1 MNESRELI
9 VLDNAL
15 ITSAYSLSL
24 NEQRLILAAL
34 KQIPPKTKIDAKT
47 PFYITRDDFL
57 AVGAEPTNVAKEI
70 RQATKDLIK
79 KTVTI
84 KRPDGDL
91 EVTWLTQV
99 LRFNKDAET
108 ELRKRYPNDEDYNK
122 YINGL
127 RYYNLLDNIPTRKID
142 DNIVARLVFNDDLLP
157 LISDLHKSFT
167 KFLAKDVA
175 GLQSVYSVRI
185 YQLLMQY
192 NNNNNGSGWV
202 HLSLDDLRFMFKLQN
217 KYSNVK
223 DLKVRVL
230 DTACREITAKTPYDV
245 SYSMQKK
252 GRKFDS
258 VRFEFKR
265 KANTAIDEKP
275 RYHPWLEKGL
285 SDAQINKLKVHAKI
299 FVEGNRSMIDV
310 VNLHQSAVYDDY
322 IDAWR
327 DLLKNPNTLLEF
339 DTDLI
344 ANLLALKRGQAPQT
358 PAVAVAAD
366 LQEKQEN
373 QPATATFKPFDFLG

>member
-1 MNESRELI
+1 M
-9 VLDNAL
+9 
-15 ITSAYSLSL
+15 SL